1 MNRFIACTFVVFLG
15 ACATDESAR
24 HDTETARA
32 SADEAHRHH
41 HDAVTG
47 AEPDAELRARD
58 RIKAKDV
65 KPVAVATP
73 HSGDAPVARS
83 GDDGHVAHDA
93 DHTSDREVT
102 QRIRKALTDD
112 NQLTTAAK
120 NVKIDTQEGHVTL
133 RGNVENDRDKSTVD
147 SYARKVAGNTNVDN
161 QLVIR

>member
-24 HDTETARA
+24 HDTQTARA
-32 SADEAHRHH
+32 SADEAHRHD
-41 HDAVTG
+41 HDAVKG
-47 AEPDAELRARD
+47 AATDAELRAHD
-58 RIKAKDV
+58 RVKATGV
-65 KPVAVATP
+65 KPVAIATP

-83 GDDGHVAHDA
+83 GDDGHVGHDA

-102 QRIRKALTDD
+102 RRIRKALTDD

-120 NVKIDTQEGHVTL
+120 NVKIDTKEGHVTL
-133 RGNVENDRDKSTVD
+133 RGNVDNDHDKSTVD
-147 SYARKVAGNTNVDN
+147 SYAREVAGNTHVDN